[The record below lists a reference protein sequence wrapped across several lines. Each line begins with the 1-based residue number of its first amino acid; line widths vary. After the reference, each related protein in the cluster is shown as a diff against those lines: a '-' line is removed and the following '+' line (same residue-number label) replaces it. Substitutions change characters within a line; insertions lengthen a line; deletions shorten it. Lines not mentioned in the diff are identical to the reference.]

1 MAQPMNDDDNIV
13 VATEEIIHFEKI
25 PEPQM
30 KKDRDLLPQSIRDKY
45 ASEGMKKRKEKEER
59 HSRKKLEEVVV

>member
-30 KKDRDLLPQSIRDKY
+30 KKDRDLLP
-45 ASEGMKKRKEKEER
+45 
-59 HSRKKLEEVVV
+59 